1 MAILLQITKA
11 SKSYGEQILLDEA
24 EASISD
30 NVKMGFIG
38 KNGAGKST
46 LLRVLLGEEEL
57 DGGDVIRHHP

>member
-30 NVKMGFIG
+30 NIKMGFIG
-38 KNGAGKST
+38 KNG
-46 LLRVLLGEEEL
+46 
-57 DGGDVIRHHP
+57 